1 MLVFC
6 KLGQTT
12 HRPWGFCPHG
22 RFFELIHQTAYA
34 WLSLAATE
42 GMTEAVLARDE
53 LEAVMTKPEVKL
65 AQKLSEHWFGKM
77 SSDAKKLKK
86 NIEGSGQM
94 AASFLFS
101 W

>member
-1 MLVFC
+1 G
-6 KLGQTT
+6 LGAPRNRV
-12 HRPWGFCPHG
+12 H
-22 RFFELIHQTAYA
+22 AYA

-42 GMTEAVLARDE
+42 GMPEAVRARDE
-53 LEAVMTKPEVKL
+53 LEAAMTKPEVKQ

-77 SSDAKKLKK
+77 SSTAKKAKK
-86 NIEGSGQM
+86 KEHRRKRPWW